1 MRALG
6 TQLRLRRL
14 LRAYGDYLE
23 RLSAGPED
31 RRLRAAGRARLLEM
45 LQGLRETWR
54 AEAAESLGGREL
66 AGLRRHVSRS
76 LSAMEAARPAWSS
89 RGRALSGAAWS
100 SRRRRCRSFSSCAA
114 WRSCRSDRSSNGSG
128 RGRCRKAPERRALDR
143 LLS

>member
-6 TQLRLRRL
+6 TQLRL
-14 LRAYGDYLE
+14 
-23 RLSAGPED
+23 

-76 LSAMEAARPAWSS
+76 LSAMEAALAGLEQPGTS
-89 RGRALSGAAWS
+89 
-100 SRRRRCRSFSSCAA
+100 
-114 WRSCRSDRSSNGSG
+114 
-128 RGRCRKAPERRALDR
+128 PERRSLEFQEAALPLVFFLR
-143 LLS
+143 GLEELPERQVLEWLRPRPLQESASAGPLIACCLKGSLSAATTL

>member
-76 LSAMEAARPAWSS
+76 LSAMEAALAGLEQPGTS
-89 RGRALSGAAWS
+89 
-100 SRRRRCRSFSSCAA
+100 
-114 WRSCRSDRSSNGSG
+114 
-128 RGRCRKAPERRALDR
+128 PERRSLEFQEAALPLVFFLR
-143 LLS
+143 GLEELPERPVLEWLRPRPLQESA

>member
-45 LQGLRETWR
+45 LQGLRESWR

-76 LSAMEAARPAWSS
+76 LSAMEAALAGLEQPGSS
-89 RGRALSGAAWS
+89 
-100 SRRRRCRSFSSCAA
+100 
-114 WRSCRSDRSSNGSG
+114 
-128 RGRCRKAPERRALDR
+128 PERRSLEFQEAALPLVFFLR
-143 LLS
+143 GLEELPERQVLGWLRPRPLQESA

>member
-76 LSAMEAARPAWSS
+76 LSAMEAALAGLEQPGTS
-89 RGRALSGAAWS
+89 
-100 SRRRRCRSFSSCAA
+100 
-114 WRSCRSDRSSNGSG
+114 
-128 RGRCRKAPERRALDR
+128 PERRSLEFQEAALPLVFFLR
-143 LLS
+143 GLEELPERQVLEWLRPRPLQESA

>member
-31 RRLRAAGRARLLEM
+31 RHLRAAARLRLLEM

-76 LSAMEAARPAWSS
+76 LSAMEAALAGLEQPGTS
-89 RGRALSGAAWS
+89 
-100 SRRRRCRSFSSCAA
+100 
-114 WRSCRSDRSSNGSG
+114 
-128 RGRCRKAPERRALDR
+128 PERRSLEFQEAALPLVFFLR
-143 LLS
+143 GLEELPERQVLEWLRPRPLQESA

>member
-31 RRLRAAGRARLLEM
+31 RHLRTAGRLRLLEM

-76 LSAMEAARPAWSS
+76 LSAMEAALAGMEQPGWS
-89 RGRALSGAAWS
+89 
-100 SRRRRCRSFSSCAA
+100 
-114 WRSCRSDRSSNGSG
+114 
-128 RGRCRKAPERRALDR
+128 PERRSLEFQEAALPLVFFLR
-143 LLS
+143 GLEELPERQVLEWLRPRPLQESA